1 MPYAGES
8 WGVLWAEVSTRLL
21 TTGIWKNP
29 PRAHLG
35 IASISSPAPGTFL
48 SSSTWQKF
56 VLIAAHPQS
65 FHSEE
70 LEAGLKFILLNLPL
84 TLFSPAIESKPN
96 TESSCHSCC
105 CSAACPTSCF
115 CLFSQKCF
123 YGMICEMNETS
134 RHCIPLPWQN
144 LSFTGCPEFVVKC

>member
-8 WGVLWAEVSTRLL
+8 WGVLWAEVSTKLL
-21 TTGIWKNP
+21 TTAIWKNP

-35 IASISSPAPGTFL
+35 IASISSPVPGTSL
-48 SSSTWQKF
+48 NSWSWQKF
-56 VLIAAHPQS
+56 VLISAHLQS
-65 FHSEE
+65 SHSEE
-70 LEAGLKFILLNLPL
+70 SVAGLKCILNLSL

-123 YGMICEMNETS
+123 CGMICEMNGTS
-134 RHCIPLPWQN
+134 RHC
-144 LSFTGCPEFVVKC
+144 